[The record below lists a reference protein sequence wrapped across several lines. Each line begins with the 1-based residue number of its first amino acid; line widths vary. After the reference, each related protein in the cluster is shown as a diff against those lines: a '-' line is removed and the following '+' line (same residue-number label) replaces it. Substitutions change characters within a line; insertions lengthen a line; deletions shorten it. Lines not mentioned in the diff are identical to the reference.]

1 MNIVFLLIGILIG
14 GGISFV
20 ILKLKEAEKETLEK
34 LQEQMKLQ
42 FENTAN
48 KILEEKSKKFVE
60 INEEKISGILK
71 PLGEK
76 LGDFQKKVEDT
87 YANETREKAS
97 LRKELEQI
105 VQMNKQMSHE
115 ADKLTKALKGDSKVQ
130 GDWGE
135 FQLEVLLE
143 KSGLVEGVNYQKQA
157 NFRDE
162 ETGANFR
169 PDFVINLPENKHYI
183 IDSKVSLTAYEQY
196 FNIED
201 ETLKE
206 RALKEHISSVRKHID
221 GLSSKKYEQIYGINS
236 PDFVFMFM
244 PTEPALTIAL
254 QGDNSLVEYALRKNV
269 MLVAP
274 STLLIALRT
283 VAFVWKVENQNK
295 NVQEIAKIGGE
306 LYDKFVLFTDNMIK
320 VGNQMNTAQNTYKDA
335 MGQLTKT
342 NADGSNN
349 AGTILGKIE
358 TLKKMG
364 ANATKQ
370 INQGLL
376 DRIGE

>member
-1 MNIVFLLIGILIG
+1 MNIVFLFIGIIIG
-14 GGISFV
+14 GGVSFV
-20 ILKLKEAEKETLEK
+20 IFKLKEAEKDSLEK

-48 KILEEKSKKFVE
+48 KILEEKSKRFVE

-105 VQMNKQMSHE
+105 VQMNKQMTAE

-143 KSGLVEGVNYQKQA
+143 KLGFVEGIHYEKQVNFKTENNA
-157 NFRDE
+157 NI
-162 ETGANFR
+162 R
-169 PDFVINLPENKHYI
+169 PDFLIKLPENKHCI
-183 IDSKVSLTAYEQY
+183 IDSKVSLTAYER
-196 FNIED
+196 FCNSED
-201 ETLKE
+201 EGVKE
-206 RALKEHISSVRKHID
+206 RALKEHILSIKKHIRE
-221 GLSSKKYEQIYGINS
+221 LSDKKYEQIQGINS
-236 PDFVFMFM
+236 PDFVFMFI
-244 PTEPALTIAL
+244 PIEAALIATQESQTL
-254 QGDNSLVEYALRKNV
+254 IEDAAKMNVILVST
-269 MLVAP
+269 
-274 STLLIALRT
+274 STLLFALRT
-283 VAFVWKVENQNK
+283 VSFIWKVENQNK

-306 LYDKFVLFTDNMIK
+306 LYDKFALFTDNMVK
-320 VGNQMNTAQNTYKDA
+320 VGNQINTVQNTYKDA

-342 NADGSNN
+342 NIDGSNN

-364 ANATKQ
+364 ANTTKQ
-370 INQGLL
+370 I
-376 DRIGE
+376 DERILSKIEIN